1 MSQWLFD
8 LGNTRLKCAPLH
20 ADGSRG
26 EAVAIPHRGG
36 DIAQAIGRVL
46 PPRFAVAH
54 LASVADGALRV
65 AVLDALAL
73 RCERVSLART
83 QARFG
88 AVRIAYPEPRQLGV
102 DRFLALLA
110 AHARGGGDVLVCGI
124 GTGLTIDLL
133 DAVGRHH
140 GGLIAPSP
148 VTMREALND
157 RAPHLPVDGGGAGYD
172 FADNTIDAL
181 AAGCDGAAL
190 GLIERSLAMGL
201 EKLGRAPVLH
211 LHGGGA
217 EPLSALLPGAS
228 WSPDLVLDG
237 LAIWAAAESAP

>member
-1 MSQWLFD
+1 MSDWLFD

-26 EAVAIPHRGG
+26 EVVAIPHRGG
-36 DIAQAIGRVL
+36 DIAAAIGTFL
-46 PPRFAVAH
+46 PPRFGVAH

-65 AVLDALAL
+65 AVLGALAR

-83 QARFG
+83 QPRFG
-88 AVRIAYPEPRQLGV
+88 AVRIAYPEPRQMGV
-102 DRFLALLA
+102 DRFLALLGS
-110 AHARGGGDVLVCGI
+110 HARGDGDALVCGI

-133 DAVGRHH
+133 DASGRHH

-148 VTMREALND
+148 ATMREALHA
-157 RAPHLPVDGGGAGYD
+157 RAPHLPLEGGVRCD
-172 FADNTIDAL
+172 FADNTLDAL
-181 AAGCDGAAL
+181 AAGCEGAAL
-190 GLIERSLAMGL
+190 GLIERSIVAARD
-201 EKLGRAPVLH
+201 KLGRAPELH

-217 EPLSALLPGAS
+217 EALRPLLPGAN

-237 LAIWAAAESAP
+237 LAIWAAGESTP